1 MSSPVAGEATPDW
14 TFTDAHLRRGT
25 QDNLE
30 GAVVLEA
37 WGGFAP
43 GAAFG
48 LPSGRALVDRQP
60 FENRSVRSD
69 PLDSA
74 LALGD
79 VGFVV
84 GILGMGFYLS
94 SLSAELGARTVDMA
108 WRIALPISLA
118 LQWGMRRRYLS
129 GADGL
134 GRLRND
140 PRVLVLVLAAI
151 ALCAP
156 IRPGGWLAGCLIGI
170 WVGGFVLTRLGRGL
184 AFGAALLGGAAVL
197 AAGAPAPLVLA
208 GFAAVAL
215 TTAVVGV
222 RRRPVSDRLPGGLE
236 RGIVAGLIGAGV
248 GGVLVLEPRFL
259 WNGRPALVAITVVPA
274 LLGSVWGGWHMGKL
288 WKVLPEALVGRPFD
302 PTPVGADGGG
312 IHVVRAL
319 LSGALVRLVLGAVAC
334 SAPIVAWAASGAG
347 ALRDVWSLLGAHL
360 LLGIAGLFVSLHEA
374 FDRWGTALL
383 SVLAG
388 CIACVIVNLADPGH
402 ALVPGSRIAIGA
414 LVVIV
419 ASGPAL
425 LRVVSHPAR
434 TLAAR
439 V

>member
-1 MSSPVAGEATPDW
+1 MNQSGSGEVTPEW
-14 TFTDAHLRRGT
+14 TFTDSHLRRST
-25 QDNLE
+25 QDTLE
-30 GAVVLEA
+30 AAVVLEA

-48 LPSGRALVDRQP
+48 LPRARPEHADAP
-60 FENRSVRSD
+60 FAARNVRSD

-94 SLSAELGARTVDMA
+94 SLSAELGARTVDTA
-108 WRIALPISLA
+108 WRIALPVSLA
-118 LQWGMRRRYLS
+118 MQWGIRRRYLS
-129 GADGL
+129 GSDGL

-140 PRVLVLVLAAI
+140 PRVLVLVLGAM

-156 IRPGGWLAGCLIGI
+156 IRPGGWLAACLIGI
-170 WVGGFVLTRLGRGL
+170 WVGGFVVTRLGQGL
-184 AFGAALLGGAAVL
+184 AFGAALLGGAVVL

-208 GFAAVAL
+208 GFALIALLVAVI
-215 TTAVVGV
+215 GV
-222 RRRPVSDRLPGGLE
+222 WRQPASDRLPGGRE

-259 WNGRPALVAITVVPA
+259 WAGRPALVAITVVPA
-274 LLGSVWGGWHMGKL
+274 LLGSVWGGWHMGQL
-288 WKVLPEALVGRPFD
+288 WKVLPEALVQRPFD
-302 PTPVGADGGG
+302 PAVEGAHGGG
-312 IHVVRAL
+312 IDVVRGL
-319 LSGALVRLVLGAVAC
+319 LGGSLVRLVLGAAAC
-334 SAPIVAWAASGAG
+334 SMPIIAWAASGAG
-347 ALRDVWSLLGAHL
+347 PLGDVWALLGAHL
-360 LLGIAGLFVSLHEA
+360 LLGVAGLFVSLLEA

-383 SVLAG
+383 SVVAG
-388 CIACVIVNLADPGH
+388 CGACEVVNLADPGH
-402 ALVPGSRIAIGA
+402 ALLPGSRIAVGA
-414 LVVIV
+414 LVIIV

>member
-1 MSSPVAGEATPDW
+1 MNRSGAGEATPEW
-14 TFTDAHLRRGT
+14 TFTDAHLRRST
-25 QDNLE
+25 QDSLE

-48 LPSGRALVDRQP
+48 LPAARVVAESPPFVARA
-60 FENRSVRSD
+60 VRSD

-79 VGFVV
+79 IGFVV

-94 SLSAELGARTVDMA
+94 SLSAELGARTVDTA
-108 WRIALPISLA
+108 WRIALPVSLA
-118 LQWGMRRRYLS
+118 LQWGIRRRYLS
-129 GADGL
+129 GSDGL

-140 PRVLVLVLAAI
+140 PRVLVLVLSAM
-151 ALCAP
+151 ALCTP

-170 WVGGFVLTRLGRGL
+170 WVGGFILTRLGRGL
-184 AFGAALLGGAAVL
+184 AFGAALLGGAVVL
-197 AAGAPAPLVLA
+197 AAGAPAKLVLA
-208 GFAAVAL
+208 GFAVIAL

-222 RRRPVSDRLPGGLE
+222 WRQPASDRLPGGRE

-288 WKVLPEALVGRPFD
+288 WKILPEALVQRPFD
-302 PTPVGADGGG
+302 PTPGGADGGG

-319 LSGALVRLVLGAVAC
+319 LGGSLVRLILGAVAC
-334 SAPIVAWAASGAG
+334 SIPIIIWAASGAG
-347 ALRDVWSLLGAHL
+347 PLGDVWSLLGAHL

-383 SVLAG
+383 SVIAG
-388 CIACVIVNLADPGH
+388 CAACEVVNLADPGH
-402 ALVPGSRIAIGA
+402 ALLPGSRIAVGA
-414 LVVIV
+414 LVIIL